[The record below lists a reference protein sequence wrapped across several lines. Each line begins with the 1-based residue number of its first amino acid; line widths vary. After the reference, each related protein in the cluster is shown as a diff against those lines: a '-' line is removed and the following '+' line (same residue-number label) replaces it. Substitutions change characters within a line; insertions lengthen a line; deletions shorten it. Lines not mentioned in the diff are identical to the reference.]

1 MPKQL
6 IGLQDK
12 AIKYQHAWIYSSP
25 ARGGGKI
32 GRGRRVNVKVGLTL
46 KDEQN

>member
-6 IGLQDK
+6 TGLQDK
-12 AIKYQHAWIYSSP
+12 AKKYQHAWIYSSP
-25 ARGGGKI
+25 ARGVGEI
-32 GRGRRVNVKVGLTL
+32 RRERLVDVKVGLTP